1 MPKVWE
7 WQTNEKVLL
16 LPWKENGELKIKFV
30 NVLSMEITYYTFW
43 IVWRLAVKTP
53 VEDKLSKEFYEYFF
67 CNEVKAHLMECF
79 NKAQSIWQGKW
90 PQIMEFHCH
99 SWGVDLVRILLTQE
113 GLHVKRSAIMRYK
126 RMWHRS
132 IF

>member
-53 VEDKLSKEFYEYFF
+53 VEDKLSKEFYEIF

-90 PQIMEFHCH
+90 P
-99 SWGVDLVRILLTQE
+99 
-113 GLHVKRSAIMRYK
+113 
-126 RMWHRS
+126 
-132 IF
+132 